1 MRIKNI
7 LMLLGAVALSL
18 IALEFA
24 ARAIGPAH
32 LTDSWMMVDD
42 QGLVLNRPG
51 SVATHHRGNT
61 SATYRINTLNMRGDM
76 PAADI
81 PSILVVG
88 DSFTFGWL
96 VDNHETLVSQL
107 QKQADRALGKNKL
120 VFLNAGTGGW
130 GTASYLDYLTRY
142 TESLQPSAVLIFA
155 NATDFNRSL
164 QSGLFE
170 ISSDAKKVVRTVS
183 ERPMHVVAK
192 KIITDN
198 ELYRWLIGR
207 SYLLNM
213 LKQALLATG
222 SSDDDQVTAGAEMLV
237 SDKINPPAA
246 NAQAYNAAL
255 FKHLKSVLDDRS
267 VPVYVSSQYH
277 WQYTDDAYDWLV
289 PLLQNLGIPFLS
301 VQRDLA
307 TATKGEVEGF
317 FIDGDP
323 HPTGAT
329 YVLLAQKTWDWL
341 LPKLKVQEIGR

>member
-7 LMLLGAVALSL
+7 LMLLGAVAFSL

-24 ARAIGPAH
+24 ARAIGPGY
-32 LTDSWMMVDD
+32 LTDSWMMIDD

-51 SVATHHRGNT
+51 SVATHHRGDT
-61 SATYRINTLNMRGDM
+61 SATYRINALNMRGNM
-76 PAADI
+76 PTVDI
-81 PSILVVG
+81 PSVLVVG

-96 VDNHETLVSQL
+96 VDNRDTVVSQL
-107 QKQADRALGKNKL
+107 QKQADQARGKNKL

-142 TESLQPSAVLIFA
+142 TKNSQPSAVLIFA

-164 QSGLFE
+164 QSDLFE
-170 ISSDAKKVVRTVS
+170 VSSDSKTVTRTVS

-192 KIITDN
+192 KIITDS

-222 SSDDDQVTAGAEMLV
+222 SSDDDKVIAGAEMLV
-237 SDKINPPAA
+237 SDKINPPTA
-246 NAQAYNAAL
+246 NVQAYNAAL
-255 FKHLKSVLDDRS
+255 YKHLKSVLDDQS
-267 VPVYVSSQYH
+267 VPVFVSSQYH
-277 WQYTDDAYDWLV
+277 WQYTANAYDWLV
-289 PLLQNLGIPFLS
+289 PVMQNLGIPFLS

-307 TATKGEVEGF
+307 AATNGEIAGF

-329 YVLLAQKTWDWL
+329 YALLAQKTWDWL
-341 LPKLKVQEIGR
+341 LPKLKEQDIGR